1 MPRIFLYLTWEGF
14 AHMPTSGILVDG
26 NRELGTG
33 NTGFLKV
40 PDF

>member
-1 MPRIFLYLTWEGF
+1 MS
-14 AHMPTSGILVDG
+14 TSGILVDG

-40 PDF
+40 PDFLRSNYMH